1 MAAQNEQDKRK
12 NLGNIVKIL
21 VFMRPYY
28 LRLYSLLGL
37 TILLSVLAMIPPIV
51 TMQLVDKVFTQGDT
65 SLFLPLGI
73 LMVALPIVS
82 ATCGFFQTMSMF

>member
-1 MAAQNEQDKRK
+1 MSAQSDLEKKK

-51 TMQLVDKVFTQGDT
+51 MT
-65 SLFLPLGI
+65 SSPTLRDSLISLSALSFFL
-73 LMVALPIVS
+73 
-82 ATCGFFQTMSMF
+82 CGLIIMK